1 MLRFAAVEVSWRA
14 KAEPAALAAWR
25 GPWSAALAWAKDA
38 GEAVG
43 AHVEGIL
50 ARIEAPRAPL
60 AGLAMDRPRLA
71 GIVNVTPDSFSDGGQ
86 FRGSSDAIEHGVR
99 LVSEG
104 AAIVDVGGESTR
116 PGSGGIGVEEECAR
130 AIPVVAALAKRGA
143 LVSIDTRKAAVM
155 AAALEAGARV
165 VNDTSALTADARSLP
180 IVAARGVPAILM
192 HMRGVP
198 ADMAARARYASTA
211 HDVYDELEARVR
223 ACEDAGIPRRH
234 LVVDPGI
241 GFAKD
246 GAHNAHVL
254 AHLALFHGLGC
265 TLMLGVSRKR
275 LVPAVEASAP
285 PTGRLPA
292 SLGVAWSAFD
302 KGVQILRVHDVAAH
316 AQVLAAWHALA
327 RPEEV

>member
-1 MLRFAAVEVSWRA
+1 MLRFAAVEVGWRT

-25 GPWSAALAWAKDA
+25 GPWAAALAWAKDA
-38 GEAVG
+38 GDAVRT
-43 AHVEGIL
+43 HVEGVL

-71 GIVNVTPDSFSDGGQ
+71 GIVNATPDSFSDGGQ
-86 FRGSSDAIEHGVR
+86 FRGAAAAVEYGMR

-116 PGSGGIGVEEECAR
+116 PGSGGIGVEEERAR
-130 AIPVVAALAKRGA
+130 VTPVVAALAKQGV

-155 AAALEAGARV
+155 AEALESGARI
-165 VNDTSALTADARSLP
+165 VNDTSALAADARSLP
-180 IVAARGVPAILM
+180 LVAAQGVPAILM
-192 HMRGVP
+192 HMRGAP
-198 ADMAARARYASTA
+198 ADMAARARYDSAA
-211 HDVYDELEARVR
+211 HDVFDELEARVR
-223 ACEDAGIPRRH
+223 ACESAGIPRGR

-254 AHLALFHGLGC
+254 AHLALYHGLGC
-265 TLMLGVSRKR
+265 ALMLGVSRKR

-285 PTGRLPA
+285 PPGRLPA
-292 SLGVAWSAFD
+292 SLGVAWSALE

-316 AQVLAAWHALA
+316 AQMLAAWHALA